1 MYRDKLLTTFRN
13 LNLKFEGLTE
23 LLEDRNLL
31 LKILMQKE
39 MREDFLLSERLQSL
53 DEVGGYDV
61 KAMTRNVDLSPVN
74 EMVPPLD
81 IKQEKDDEGEVPF
94 KDGGAVGIQPIV
106 DISAESL
113 GTEPSPA
120 GETYQSLED
129 SGGIVPL
136 DGAAKAIVEDF
147 EVDKKFKKAFET
159 AMMLPSKAAASSL
172 MDTMSKTP
180 SEGSGTTII
189 KKNLS
194 VLQRA
199 FKLPTPEP
207 TEDEQGDDD
216 PFPRDQAEEIAK
228 KRAEHEEATKPGA
241 AYEANKGKGLLELG
255 LTWMMGKAQANQAN
269 AKAQGQM
276 VPSVATG
283 DPLVPDFYTAPGYMP
298 GYIGDGGGEEK
309 KGFWGRLKSAG
320 KKAFD
325 YTPMGMGMKMFG
337 AAKDKMKGI
346 TENPK
351 VKGFLGGVGKFA
363 KKAFKYTPLGMAVGA
378 GSSIINKIRGGD
390 QTNLNELTE
399 EVIAEND
406 QKQKDILQAAR
417 NPSPE
422 TVKPP
427 SPSGGLKPQGSMDQG
442 TSEAVPK
449 IKYSPYFDEYTV
461 TSQF

>member
-13 LNLKFEGLTE
+13 VNAKFDGLAE
-23 LLEDRNLL
+23 LLENREVL
-31 LKILMQKE
+31 LKMLMRKE
-39 MREDFLLSERLQSL
+39 LREDFLLSERLQSL
-53 DEVGGYDV
+53 DEVGGYNV
-61 KAMTRNVDLSPVN
+61 KAMNRNVDLSPVN
-74 EMVPPLD
+74 EMMPPLN
-81 IKQEKDDEGEVPF
+81 IKTGDDEGEVPF
-94 KDGGAVGIQPIV
+94 KDGGAVGINPII

-113 GTEPSPA
+113 GTEASPD
-120 GETYQSLED
+120 GESYQSLED
-129 SGGIVPL
+129 SGALVPIEKS
-136 DGAAKAIVEDF
+136 ANAIVEDF

-180 SEGSGTTII
+180 SQGEGTTII

-194 VLQRA
+194 VLQSA

-207 TEDEQGDDD
+207 TEDESKSESEQLD
-216 PFPRDQAEEIAK
+216 PEELKK
-228 KRAEHEEATKPGA
+228 KRDDWAKSEEKEQEKDKSRNPFELGVKFLMTKA
-241 AYEANKGKGLLELG
+241 FSFMANK
-255 LTWMMGKAQANQAN
+255 KAGGAMA
-269 AKAQGQM
+269 
-276 VPSVATG
+276 PSIATG
-283 DPLVPDFYTAPGYMP
+283 DPFIPEPFPMMGYSGSLV
-298 GYIGDGGGEEK
+298 GDGENKG
-309 KGFWGRLKSAG
+309 GFWNRLKSGA

-325 YTPMGMGMKMFG
+325 YTPVGMGMKLFG
-337 AAKDKMKGI
+337 KAKDKFNEMGGGDKLKGM
-346 TENPK
+346 
-351 VKGFLGGVGKFA
+351 LGGIGNFA

-406 QKQKDILQAAR
+406 QKQQDIINAAR

-427 SPSGGLKPQGSMDQG
+427 SPSGGMQPQGSMDQG

>member
-74 EMVPPLD
+74 EMVPPLN

-159 AMMLPSKAAASSL
+159 AMMLPSKAAAASL
-172 MDTMSKTP
+172 MDTMSKSP
-180 SEGSGTTII
+180 SAGDGTTII

-194 VLQRA
+194 VLQSA

-207 TEDEQGDDD
+207 TEDETKSESEQLD
-216 PFPRDQAEEIAK
+216 PEELKK
-228 KRAEHEEATKPGA
+228 KRDDWAKSEEKEQEKDKSRNPFELGVKFLMTKA
-241 AYEANKGKGLLELG
+241 FSFMANK
-255 LTWMMGKAQANQAN
+255 KAGGAMA
-269 AKAQGQM
+269 
-276 VPSVATG
+276 PSIATG
-283 DPLVPDFYTAPGYMP
+283 DPFIPEPFPMMGYSGSLV
-298 GYIGDGGGEEK
+298 GDGENKG
-309 KGFWGRLKSAG
+309 GFWNRLKSGA

-325 YTPMGMGMKMFG
+325 YTPVGMGMKLFG
-337 AAKDKMKGI
+337 KAKDKFNEMGGGDKLKGM
-346 TENPK
+346 
-351 VKGFLGGVGKFA
+351 LGGIGNFA

-406 QKQKDILQAAR
+406 QKQQDLIHAAR

-427 SPSGGLKPQGSMDQG
+427 SPSGGMQPQGSMDQG